1 MCIHVYLLPW
11 VTIERSEKCH
21 YETGQK
27 YENTTSVL
35 TTTQCSPNIEILSL
49 SLISEEQGF
58 SLPPEIKAPPQ
69 NEIKE
74 VEIGKKTIR
83 IQ

>member
-1 MCIHVYLLPW
+1 MCIHVYFLPW
-11 VTIERSEKCH
+11 ITIEKFEQLH
-21 YETGQK
+21 YEIGQK
-27 YENTTSVL
+27 YENTTFVL

-58 SLPPEIKAPPQ
+58 SLPPVIIVPPQ

-83 IQ
+83 IL